1 MNKKDFIV
9 QGSYFLLLFLFLDQ
23 NMEDEDGHTCDGIVM
38 SQEDME
44 ALDEGQL
51 VDIGEERL
59 SEIECEADEVVE
71 IGEER
76 QSETECEADEVVEI
90 SEERQSETECEADEV
105 VEIGEERQSEIECEA
120 DEVWDEDDGLENADI
135 LNEIVRDV
143 AGGQTDVE
151 IEPTLSDISETKLAE
166 EFVAKG
172 CGCTFLKGEQCCQQF
187 STEYIT
193 EVRSRC
199 LSLSRD
205 ELEMAILGQI
215 MANSNSSS
223 LIMEFQTRNGKGLT
237 VDIHMVANRFVDV
250 CFSFFTS

>member
-1 MNKKDFIV
+1 
-9 QGSYFLLLFLFLDQ
+9 
-23 NMEDEDGHTCDGIVM
+23 MEDEDGHTCDGIVM

-59 SEIECEADEVVE
+59 SEIECEADKVVE
-71 IGEER
+71 VGEER

-90 SEERQSETECEADEV
+90 GEERQSETECEADEV

-135 LNEIVRDV
+135 LDEIVRDV
-143 AGGQTDVE
+143 AGGQTGVE

-172 CGCTFLKGEQCCQQF
+172 CGCTFLKGEQCCQ
-187 STEYIT
+187 
-193 EVRSRC
+193 
-199 LSLSRD
+199 
-205 ELEMAILGQI
+205 I

-223 LIMEFQTRNGKGLT
+223 SVVLDHGVSNKERQRSHCRYSHGGQPICRCMFQFFHIVGKTRLNNLILSFKEHGLT
-237 VDIHMVANRFVDV
+237 SRIHGNKKRLPHNALSLSLF
-250 CFSFFTS
+250 C

>member
-1 MNKKDFIV
+1 M
-9 QGSYFLLLFLFLDQ
+9 
-23 NMEDEDGHTCDGIVM
+23 
-38 SQEDME
+38 
-44 ALDEGQL
+44 
-51 VDIGEERL
+51 
-59 SEIECEADEVVE
+59 
-71 IGEER
+71 
-76 QSETECEADEVVEI
+76 
-90 SEERQSETECEADEV
+90 
-105 VEIGEERQSEIECEA
+105 
-120 DEVWDEDDGLENADI
+120 WDEDDGLENADI

-172 CGCTFLKGEQCCQQF
+172 CGSTFLKGEQCCQQF

-223 LIMEFQTRNGKGLT
+223 SIVLDHGVSNKELQRSHCRYSHGGQPICRCMFQFFHIVGKTRLNNLILSFKEHGLT
-237 VDIHMVANRFVDV
+237 SRIHGNKKRLPHNALSLF
-250 CFSFFTS
+250 C